1 MGSDG
6 NPVGGMCR
14 ITGGTPAPP
23 VTNRCSKRCGTR
35 PHTTGGTRVARYLC
49 DRLWTMRITGTEES
63 PYSEVQLTPA
73 EIVAEL
79 DKYIIGQ
86 DRAKR
91 TVAIAIRNRYRRAR
105 VEGQMREE
113 IIPKNILMIGPTGVG
128 KTEVARRMAR
138 LIRAPFVKVEATKF
152 TEVGYVGRDVDSI
165 VRDLAEVA
173 VRTLRN
179 ERMAELSEKLA
190 DAAAWR
196 IVEILQ
202 PKPKRAHPP
211 VGTEDIQAARERSEQ
226 AERIRAKL
234 HERILSGAM
243 DGEKIRIQVPENQ
256 PKFMQ
261 VFSSQGLE
269 ELGMN
274 LQEMLG
280 DVGPKSRKEKEVTV
294 AEARR
299 FFLEE
304 EVERE
309 LDHEKLVRQAIER
322 VEQTGIVFVDEIDK
336 ITLGEGKGA
345 GPDVSRGGVQRDL
358 LPLVE
363 GTTVIT
369 KYGPIKTNHI
379 LFMAAGAFSTAK
391 PSDLIPEF
399 QGRFPLR
406 VEFDSL
412 SADEFERILTEP
424 KNALTR
430 QYQELLATDRVVL
443 KFTSGGVKALAR
455 LAQKANRI
463 LEDIGARRL
472 YTMMERVLEDVS
484 FDAPLAKPTTVK
496 VDRKYVE
503 ERVGDIL
510 AEKDLAEYIL

>member
-1 MGSDG
+1 
-6 NPVGGMCR
+6 
-14 ITGGTPAPP
+14 
-23 VTNRCSKRCGTR
+23 
-35 PHTTGGTRVARYLC
+35 
-49 DRLWTMRITGTEES
+49 MRITGTQEGAGGEI
-63 PYSEVQLTPA
+63 ELTPA

-91 TVAIAIRNRYRRAR
+91 TVAIAIRNRYRRSR
-105 VEGQMREE
+105 VEGQMRDE

-128 KTEVARRMAR
+128 KTEVARRMASQ
-138 LIRAPFVKVEATKF
+138 IRAPFVKVEATKF

-165 VRDLAEVA
+165 VRDLAEIA
-173 VRTLRN
+173 VRTLKN
-179 ERMAELSEKLA
+179 ELMAELSEKLA

-196 IVEILQ
+196 IVDILQ
-202 PKPKRAHPP
+202 PKPKRAHP
-211 VGTEDIQAARERSEQ
+211 TADIESIDAARQRSEQ
-226 AERIRAKL
+226 MERVRAKL

-243 DGEKIRIQVPENQ
+243 DDEKIRIQVSESQ

-280 DVGPKSRKEKEVTV
+280 DMGPKSRKEKEVLV

-299 FFLEE
+299 IFLEE
-304 EVERE
+304 EVESE
-309 LDHEKLVRQAIER
+309 LDHEKIVRKAIER
-322 VEQTGIVFVDEIDK
+322 VEQTGIVFIDEIDK
-336 ITLGEGKGA
+336 ITLGEKGA

-412 SADEFERILTEP
+412 SAGEFERILTEP

-455 LAQKANRI
+455 LAQKANRL

-472 YTMMERVLEDVS
+472 YTMMEKVLEDVS
-484 FDAPLAKPTTVK
+484 FEAPFAKPVSVK

-503 ERVGDIL
+503 GRVGDIL

>member
-1 MGSDG
+1 
-6 NPVGGMCR
+6 
-14 ITGGTPAPP
+14 
-23 VTNRCSKRCGTR
+23 
-35 PHTTGGTRVARYLC
+35 
-49 DRLWTMRITGTEES
+49 
-63 PYSEVQLTPA
+63 
-73 EIVAEL
+73 
-79 DKYIIGQ
+79 
-86 DRAKR
+86 
-91 TVAIAIRNRYRRAR
+91 
-105 VEGQMREE
+105 
-113 IIPKNILMIGPTGVG
+113 
-128 KTEVARRMAR
+128 
-138 LIRAPFVKVEATKF
+138 
-152 TEVGYVGRDVDSI
+152 
-165 VRDLAEVA
+165 
-173 VRTLRN
+173 
-179 ERMAELSEKLA
+179 
-190 DAAAWR
+190 
-196 IVEILQ
+196 
-202 PKPKRAHPP
+202 
-211 VGTEDIQAARERSEQ
+211 
-226 AERIRAKL
+226 
-234 HERILSGAM
+234 
-243 DGEKIRIQVPENQ
+243 
-256 PKFMQ
+256 MQ

-280 DVGPKSRKEKEVTV
+280 DVGPKSRKEKEVSV

-299 FFLEE
+299 IFLEE
-304 EVERE
+304 EVESE
-309 LDHEKLVRQAIER
+309 LDHEKIVHKAIER
-322 VEQTGIVFVDEIDK
+322 VEQTGIVFIDEIDK
-336 ITLGEGKGA
+336 ITLGDKGA

-412 SADEFERILTEP
+412 SAGEFERILTEP

-455 LAQKANRI
+455 LAQKANRL

-472 YTMMERVLEDVS
+472 YTMMEKVLEDVS
-484 FDAPLAKPTTVK
+484 FDAPFAKPVTVK

-503 ERVGDIL
+503 GRVGDIL